1 MSALGQK
8 QTFAPQQVMSAL
20 LPIATRKSGYLRF
33 VMSAFGGKADMC
45 VAIRDVRF
53 GLIADISISR
63 TCCTA
68 VDDWRRAS
76 TVSCAAD
83 QPADPRS
90 VNIHA
95 PCPSS
100 SGKRA
105 RRSAPS
111 GLVAIPAPASI
122 VLIADN
128 DRTLML

>member
-1 MSALGQK
+1 MSGLHHVGVRPRSLRYY
-8 QTFAPQQVMSAL
+8 TTERHSVMPARFRFT
-20 LPIATRKSGYLRF
+20 PNSGHVR
-33 VMSAFGGKADMC
+33 C
-45 VAIRDVRF
+45 NRDVRY
-53 GLIADISISR
+53 GPIADISISR

-68 VDDWRRAS
+68 MGDWRCAS

-111 GLVAIPAPASI
+111 GLVAISAPASI
-122 VLIADN
+122 VLVADN